1 MNLSNSTL
9 TMKDFIQWGL
19 LIITASFFF
28 SGLNSKVDNID
39 KKVDGIIVTTDKRD
53 EKREIYDKSI
63 QNQVNTTTLQ
73 LELLKQDFQR
83 FKDKK

>member
-1 MNLSNSTL
+1 MNISNSTL

-19 LIITASFFF
+19 LIITAAFFF

-39 KKVDGIIVTTDKRD
+39 KKVDGIITTTDKRD

>member
-1 MNLSNSTL
+1 MNISNSTL

-39 KKVDGIIVTTDKRD
+39 KKVDGIIITTDKRD